1 MERFFNTAGPIDP
14 TDHYALDPLARWDLA
29 DVLGNIDRKKYF
41 LVHAPRQT
49 GKTTCL
55 RALARHLNQ
64 QGRLRCL
71 YLSFETGQAARQN
84 VP

>member
-14 TDHYALDPLARWDLA
+14 ADHYALDPLARWDLA
-29 DVLGNIDRKKYF
+29 EVLGYIDRKKYF

-55 RALARHLNQ
+55 KALRDHLNRA
-64 QGRLRCL
+64 GRYRCV
-71 YLSFETGQAARQN
+71 S
-84 VP
+84 VSV